1 MWLCILGNGKPGG
14 LQTWKG
20 LGERNK
26 TKKPLCCFFQLLI
39 MFFKYES
46 KTLFF
51 QTTLCSSEL
60 CLTSQRLFALNS
72 IKAAKS
78 SKCLGIG
85 TSFKGRGQAGG
96 PYLTDKQK
104 QTSSC
109 LSVWQP
115 EGRRVLH
122 LHQPSQHFQ
131 EARPWQG
138 QHGASDHGSIS
149 S

>member
-1 MWLCILGNGKPGG
+1 MERTGGKK
-14 LQTWKG
+14 Q
-20 LGERNK
+20 N
-26 TKKPLCCFFQLLI
+26 KKPLCCFFQLLI

-78 SKCLGIG
+78 RKCLGIG
-85 TSFKGRGQAGG
+85 TSFKGRGKAGG

-115 EGRRVLH
+115 EGSTVLH
-122 LHQPSQHFQ
+122 LNQPSQHFQ
-131 EARPWQG
+131 EAWPRQG
-138 QHGASDHGSIS
+138 QHGASDHGSTAS
-149 S
+149 